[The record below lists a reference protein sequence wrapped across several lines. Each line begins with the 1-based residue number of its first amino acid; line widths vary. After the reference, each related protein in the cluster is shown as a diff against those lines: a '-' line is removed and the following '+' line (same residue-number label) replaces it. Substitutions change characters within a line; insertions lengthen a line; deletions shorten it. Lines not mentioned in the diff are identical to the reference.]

1 MKKLYIIF
9 LLLLSTLV
17 SYGQQADT
25 VFTSEQLVRI
35 YDYIDSL
42 ETEVEVLS
50 IKNELNVK
58 LAEQYKYNNSQL
70 TELVDYNERYI
81 AVRNAQYALLEKNI
95 QSYQEYIKTTK
106 RPFWDKPIVW
116 FVVGAGT
123 IYFSS
128 TIVANVKQL
137 YG

>member
-1 MKKLYIIF
+1 MKKLYILITF
-9 LLLLSTLV
+9 LFTV
-17 SYGQQADT
+17 FISYGQQADT
-25 VFTSEQLVRI
+25 VFTSDQLVRI
-35 YDYIDSL
+35 YEYIDSL
-42 ETEVEVLS
+42 ETEVEILS
-50 IKNELNVK
+50 RKNELNLR

-70 TELVDYNERYI
+70 NDLVDYNERYI

-95 QSYQEYIKTTK
+95 ESYQEYIKTTK

-116 FVVGAGT
+116 FIVGAGT

>member
-1 MKKLYIIF
+1 MKKLYILITF
-9 LLLLSTLV
+9 LLTVFV

-25 VFTSEQLVRI
+25 VFTSDQLVRI
-35 YDYIDSL
+35 YEYIDSL
-42 ETEVEVLS
+42 ETEIEILS
-50 IKNELNVK
+50 RKNELNLR

-70 TELVDYNERYI
+70 NDLVDYNERYI

-95 QSYQEYIKTTK
+95 ESYQEYIKTTK

-116 FVVGAGT
+116 FIVGAGT

-128 TIVANVKQL
+128 TIVANVK
-137 YG
+137 

>member
-1 MKKLYIIF
+1 MKKLYILITF
-9 LLLLSTLV
+9 LLTVFV

-25 VFTSEQLVRI
+25 VFTSDQLVRI
-35 YDYIDSL
+35 YEYIDSL
-42 ETEVEVLS
+42 ETEVEILS
-50 IKNELNVK
+50 RKNELNLR

-70 TELVDYNERYI
+70 NDLVDYNERYI
-81 AVRNAQYALLEKNI
+81 AVRNAQYSLLEKNI
-95 QSYQEYIKTTK
+95 ESYQEYIKTTK

-128 TIVANVKQL
+128 TIVANVK
-137 YG
+137 